1 MNIEIINNIKSKM
14 MADLLPEQLEK
25 LEAVLLEA
33 LVNGESS
40 ENNIKD
46 NKNLIKQFI
55 STKRIEGCSKRTEDY
70 YFSTLSFF
78 EKNIK

>member
-55 STKRIEGCSKRTEDY
+55 STKRIEGCSKRTED
-70 YFSTLSFF
+70 
-78 EKNIK
+78 

>member
-1 MNIEIINNIKSKM
+1 MKIEIINNIKSKM

-55 STKRIEGCSKRTEDY
+55 STKRIEGCSKRTED
-70 YFSTLSFF
+70 
-78 EKNIK
+78 

>member
-40 ENNIKD
+40 ENNI
-46 NKNLIKQFI
+46 I
-55 STKRIEGCSKRTEDY
+55 Y
-70 YFSTLSFF
+70 VV
-78 EKNIK
+78 